1 MCVDVRKTCGQ
12 KSVAVAK
19 AIDPRCFFL
28 YRCGVRIVLL
38 RIVSKFLVIHFVW
51 SSSFAPQTSRLKSYC
66 LIEATCILIFK
77 LPLIDT
83 TFSSQRDTGMLEK
96 DNEKLAKRQRFT
108 WDDLKSEI
116 ERQEA
121 ASLGDVS
128 SKSKEAR
135 EASGKDGKLPRS

>member
-1 MCVDVRKTCGQ
+1 
-12 KSVAVAK
+12 
-19 AIDPRCFFL
+19 
-28 YRCGVRIVLL
+28 
-38 RIVSKFLVIHFVW
+38 
-51 SSSFAPQTSRLKSYC
+51 
-66 LIEATCILIFK
+66 LIFK

-121 ASLGDVS
+121 VSLGDVS